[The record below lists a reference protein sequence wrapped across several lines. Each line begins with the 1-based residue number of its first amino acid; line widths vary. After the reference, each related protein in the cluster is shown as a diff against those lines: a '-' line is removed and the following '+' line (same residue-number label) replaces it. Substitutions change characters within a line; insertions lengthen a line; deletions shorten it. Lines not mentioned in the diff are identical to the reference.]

1 MNNPR
6 RIQRHLVRALA
17 AGALLAAAALPLAI
31 ASAAGAATAD
41 SISSITFDGNGVS
54 LPYVGTGASG
64 TFVLLGN
71 FADDGGNVTV
81 TSSAP
86 GLTFS
91 SLTDGSTVTGD
102 FATTSATVAGTYSVT
117 VTDDNGTATDSTG
130 VTVNAD
136 PTVSSLATTS
146 AADNGSST
154 TPTSVS
160 EVITGSGFF
169 TTSSTYGSV
178 APTVTFT
185 STVNGTTL
193 DTTATSTSGTQSAPS
208 GTLDA
213 TVKLYNTSSTNQATP
228 GTYTVTVTNA
238 DGGSYTSSALFTVSG
253 DDITAVSPSE
263 IAEAAGTY
271 SITVSGDGFQS
282 GAVLTVTNRTGT
294 AGTGACPTITAS
306 DVDVTSSTT
315 ITADITSAGTSTA
328 ATCNVT
334 VSNSGSGDNGSVAV
348 AVNGLGVGTSGLL
361 SPVITGSSLTSATA
375 LEAGASAVAITFTG
389 EGFNA
394 STAPVTDTTIGTS
407 TTPDLDAVL
416 ESGCI
421 GGSTGTSI
429 TCELDVTGG
438 ATAGEHGVSLTNGG
452 TVGSFDD
459 AFTVA
464 GPAITSLSPTSIAV
478 GAAIG
483 TTVAITGTGFSNTS
497 SLSVET
503 SGKVATPS
511 TGHDLTGTGQYV
523 SATSMNFVVTG
534 SPTSADNGDLLFVT
548 TTDSDGYAEVSAPAT
563 ISVGSAPTVTSI
575 TYATD
580 TTGVGVGATAQTI
593 TINGTGFTTGAT
605 VGTFVNASGTADAD
619 VKATVTSITTS
630 QIVATIA
637 IAAGDA
643 NTIDGYTVTNTNG
656 GTITVSAVTPAG
668 LTIDA
673 APTITSVT
681 PTTGDA
687 GATTSFAVA
696 GTGFAA
702 DAVTTLSPANG
713 TCGTTT
719 VSASTTIAATCT
731 LGQPGVTATYLVVT
745 NLDGGSATSTT
756 AVLAAAST
764 AKPFHVSGVHGAA
777 VAGKTVTVTITGTG
791 FSGQPK
797 ITSAAGY
804 KFAVSKDNGKVLTVR
819 VTAKAGLHGEH
830 TLTVHDA
837 GHTGKAGFNTK
848 A

>member
-1 MNNPR
+1 
-6 RIQRHLVRALA
+6 
-17 AGALLAAAALPLAI
+17 LLAAAALPLAI
-31 ASAAGAATAD
+31 ASAAGASVAD
-41 SISSITFDGNGVS
+41 SISGVTFVSNGPT
-54 LPYVGTGASG
+54 LAYFGTGASG
-64 TFVLLGN
+64 TFTLSGV
-71 FADDGGNVTV
+71 FAGDGGNVTV

-91 SLTDGSTVTGD
+91 SLSDDSTSSITGD
-102 FATTSATVAGTYSVT
+102 FASTSATVAGTYSIT
-117 VTDDNGTATDSTG
+117 VTDDNGTATDSTA
-130 VTVNAD
+130 VTVDAD
-136 PTVSSLATTS
+136 PTVSSLGTTS
-146 AADNGSST
+146 AADNSSSA
-154 TPTSVS
+154 TSVS

-169 TTSSTYGSV
+169 TATD

-193 DTTATSTSGTQSAPS
+193 DTTSTSTTGTQSSPS

-213 TVKLYNTSSTNQATP
+213 TVLLKNSVSNDPATP

-238 DGGSYTSSALFTVSG
+238 DGGSYTSGALFTVSG
-253 DDITAVSPSE
+253 DEITAVSPSE
-263 IAEAAGTY
+263 IAEAASTY
-271 SITVSGDGFQS
+271 SITISGDGFQS
-282 GAVLTVTNRTGT
+282 SPTVSIS
-294 AGTGACPTITAS
+294 AGTNGTCPTYTVS

-315 ITADITSAGTSTA
+315 ITADITNGTA
-328 ATCNVT
+328 AGAPATCDVT
-334 VSNSGSGDNGSVAV
+334 VDNNGSGDNGSEYV
-348 AVNGLGVGTSGLL
+348 AVNALGVGEAGEL

-389 EGFNA
+389 EGF
-394 STAPVTDTTIGTS
+394 SSFTAPTTDTTIGTS
-407 TTPDLDAVL
+407 TTADPDAVL

-429 TCELDVTGG
+429 TCELDVTSG

-452 TVGSFDD
+452 TAGSFDD

-464 GPAITSLSPTSIAV
+464 GPAITSLSPTSLAV

-497 SLSVET
+497 SLKVET
-503 SGKVATPS
+503 SGHVATP
-511 TGHDLTGTGQYV
+511 TGSNDLTGTGQYV
-523 SATSMNFVVTG
+523 SATSMNFVVTE
-534 SPTSADNGDLLFVT
+534 SPTSSDNGDLLYVS
-548 TTDSDGYAEVSAPAT
+548 TTDSDGAVEVSAPAT

-605 VGTFVNASGTADAD
+605 VGTFVNASGTADPD

-630 QIVATIA
+630 EIVATIA

-656 GTITVSAVTPAG
+656 GTITVSAVTPSG

-687 GATTSFAVA
+687 GTTTSFAIA
-696 GTGFAA
+696 GTGFVSG
-702 DAVTTLSPANG
+702 AVTTLSPANG

-731 LGQPGVTATYLVVT
+731 LGAAGVTPTYLVVT

-756 AVLAAAST
+756 AVLPAATAS

-777 VAGKTVTVTITGTG
+777 VAGETVTITISGTG
-791 FSGQPK
+791 FTGQPK

-804 KFAVSKDNGKVLTVR
+804 KFGVSKDNGKVLTVR

-830 TLTVHDA
+830 TLTVTDA